1 MNLRL
6 VSPAN
11 GSTPARP
18 FDAPAFS
25 LEMQPQ
31 RPGELCESFSLELP
45 PGVHSHAERHAQ
57 KARLPLALWLV
68 ITIEA
73 ERALGAAAS
82 AAGVKPEDLALA
94 ADAAA
99 RAVRRYD
106 LGPAET
112 RRLASYATA
121 LRAGTSDSIG
131 TAAKTGVTLR
141 LPHLVLARWALTAA
155 EVGLP
160 LGEWAAGLQLVPGRE
175 RWEAAAAEAAQPL
188 GEWLLTQAARLARSI
203 SAAPQPAA

>member
-1 MNLRL
+1 MTLRL

-11 GSTPARP
+11 RSTPERP
-18 FDAPAFS
+18 FDPPAFS
-25 LEMQPQ
+25 LEAQPQ
-31 RPGELCESFSLELP
+31 RPGELCESLSIKLP
-45 PGVHSHAERHAQ
+45 PAVFSDANCHARA
-57 KARLPLALWLV
+57 ARLPLALWLV

-82 AAGVKPEDLALA
+82 AAGVQPEDLALA
-94 ADAAA
+94 ADTAA
-99 RAVRRYD
+99 RSVRRYD

-121 LRAGTSDSIG
+121 LRVGTSDSAS
-131 TAAKTGVTLR
+131 TVTKTNVTLR
-141 LPHLVLARWALTAA
+141 LSHLLLARWALAAAAA
-155 EVGLP
+155 ELS
-160 LGEWAAGLQLVPGRE
+160 LGEWAAGLSLVPGRE
-175 RWEAAAAEAAQPL
+175 RWEAAAAEDAQPL

>member
-1 MNLRL
+1 MTLRL

-11 GSTPARP
+11 GSAPERP

-25 LEMQPQ
+25 LLAQPQ
-31 RPGELCESFSLELP
+31 RPGELCESLSIELP
-45 PGVHSHAERHAQ
+45 PEGFSHAAHHARA
-57 KARLPLALWLV
+57 ARLPLALWLV

-73 ERALGAAAS
+73 ERALVAAAR
-82 AAGVKPEDLALA
+82 AAGIEPEDLALA

-99 RAVRRYD
+99 QAVRRYD
-106 LGPAET
+106 VGPAET

-121 LRAGTSDSIG
+121 LRTGASDGKAS
-131 TAAKTGVTLR
+131 AAKTTVACR
-141 LPHLVLARWALTAA
+141 LSHLSLARWALTAA
-155 EVGLP
+155 EANVSLGAWVTELP
-160 LGEWAAGLQLVPGRE
+160 LVPGRE

-188 GEWLLTQAARLARSI
+188 GEWLLTQAARLARSM

>member
-1 MNLRL
+1 MQLRL

-11 GSTPARP
+11 ESAPERP

-25 LEMQPQ
+25 LETQPQ
-31 RPGELCESFSLELP
+31 RPGELCESFSIELAP
-45 PGVHSHAERHAQ
+45 ALLSDANGHARA
-57 KARLPLALWLV
+57 ARLPLALWLV
-68 ITIEA
+68 IAIEA

-82 AAGVKPEDLALA
+82 AAGVEPEDLALA
-94 ADAAA
+94 ADTAA

-106 LGPAET
+106 VGPAET

-121 LRAGTSDSIG
+121 LRVGASDSTA
-131 TAAKTGVTLR
+131 TAAKTSVTVR
-141 LPHLVLARWALTAA
+141 LSHLLLARWALTAA
-155 EVGLP
+155 ETDVSLA
-160 LGEWAAGLQLVPGRE
+160 EWAAGQSLVPGRE
-175 RWEAAAAEAAQPL
+175 RWEVAAVENAQPL

>member
-1 MNLRL
+1 MHLRL

-11 GSTPARP
+11 GSAPERP

-31 RPGELCESFSLELP
+31 RPGELCESLSLELP
-45 PGVHSHAERHAQ
+45 PGALSHAQRHAQ
-57 KARLPLALWLV
+57 TARLPLALWLV
-68 ITIEA
+68 ISIEA

-94 ADAAA
+94 ADTSA
-99 RAVRRYD
+99 RAVRGYD

-121 LRAGTSDSIG
+121 LRVGASDRTV
-131 TAAKTGVTLR
+131 TADRTGVTLR
-141 LPHLVLARWALTAA
+141 LSHLLLARWALTAA
-155 EVGLP
+155 EAGLS